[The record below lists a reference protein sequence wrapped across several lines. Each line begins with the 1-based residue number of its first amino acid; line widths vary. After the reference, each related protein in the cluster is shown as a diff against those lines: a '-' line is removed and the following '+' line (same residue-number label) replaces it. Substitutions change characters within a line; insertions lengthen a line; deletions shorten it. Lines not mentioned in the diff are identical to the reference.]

1 MFKGNMVIGQS
12 GGPTTV
18 INSSL
23 SGAVEAALRSDCI
36 EGIYG
41 MRWGIEGFME
51 EMLVDFKKEDPR
63 TITKLRQTPS
73 SILGSSRHKLQDEDF
88 PVIKRVL
95 EKYNIRY
102 FFLIGGNDSMDT
114 INRVESYCAENGY
127 ELHGVGIPKTVDNDL
142 FGTDHTP
149 GYPSAARYIALSVQ
163 QGGRLARDMQKVDQY
178 VIYQAVGRDSG
189 WLAASAV
196 AAKKREEDP
205 PHILLIPER
214 AFDKDRF
221 LTKVEECY
229 QKFGF
234 CSISCGE
241 GVSYED
247 GTPISASA
255 TTDKFGNVEFGA
267 MGGTS
272 AAMMLHRMIGD
283 RFEGQRG
290 EFQVVESLQMCG
302 SDRASCL
309 DLEEAYLCGQR
320 AVELA
325 GEGRTGVMVS
335 LVRGSANGRYC
346 TELGTATLADVAV
359 KAKPM
364 PDEYIDDSGMF
375 VTQAFIDYLT
385 PLVGELPEFAYL
397 ANHPV
402 VGH

>member
-1 MFKGNMVIGQS
+1 
-12 GGPTTV
+12 
-18 INSSL
+18 
-23 SGAVEAALRSDCI
+23 
-36 EGIYG
+36 

-63 TITKLRQTPS
+63 TISKLRQTPS

-88 PVIKRVL
+88 PIIKRVL

-114 INRVESYCAENGY
+114 INRVEAYCAENGY
-127 ELHGVGIPKTVDNDL
+127 ELHGIGVPKTVDNDL

-196 AAKKREEDP
+196 AAKKREQDP
-205 PHILLIPER
+205 PHILLMPER
-214 AFDKDRF
+214 PFDKEKF
-221 LTKVEECY
+221 LSMVEDCY
-229 QKFGF
+229 QKYGF

-241 GVSYED
+241 GVSYAD

-272 AAMMLHRMIGD
+272 AAMMLHKMIGD
-283 RFEGQRG
+283 RFENQRG

-320 AVELA
+320 AIELA
-325 GEGRTGVMVS
+325 SEGKTGRMVS
-335 LVRGSANGRYC
+335 LVRGSSNGGYC
-346 TELGTATLADVAV
+346 TELGTASLADVAV

-364 PDEYIDDSGMF
+364 PDEYIDDTGMF
-375 VTQAFIDYLT
+375 VTQAFVDYLK
-385 PLVGELPEFAYL
+385 PLVGDFPEFADL
-397 ANHPV
+397 ANVPV
-402 VGH
+402 NR

>member
-1 MFKGNMVIGQS
+1 MLKGNMVIGQS
-12 GGPTTV
+12 GGPTSV
-18 INSSL
+18 INASL
-23 SGAVEAALRSDCI
+23 AGAVESALRSDCI
-36 EGIYG
+36 QGIYG

-51 EMLVDFKKEDPR
+51 EMLVDLRKEDPR
-63 TITKLRQTPS
+63 TISKLRQTPS

-88 PVIKRVL
+88 PIIKRVL
-95 EKYNIRY
+95 EKYDIRY

-114 INRVESYCAENGY
+114 IHRVESYCAENGY
-127 ELHGVGIPKTVDNDL
+127 ELHGIGIPKTVDNDL

-149 GYPSAARYIALSVQ
+149 GYPSAARYVALSVQ

-196 AAKKREEDP
+196 AAKRREEDP
-205 PHILLIPER
+205 PHILLVPER

-229 QKFGF
+229 RKYGF

-272 AAMMLHRMIGD
+272 AAMMLHKMIGD
-283 RFEGQRG
+283 HFKGQRG
-290 EFQVVESLQMCG
+290 EFQVVESLQMCA
-302 SDRASCL
+302 SDRASAL

-320 AVELA
+320 ALELA
-325 GEGRTGVMVS
+325 GEGKTGLMVS
-335 LVRGSANGRYC
+335 IVRGSENGSYC
-346 TELGTATLADVAV
+346 TELGTASLADVAV

-364 PDEYIDDSGMF
+364 PDEYIDESSLF
-375 VTQAFIDYLT
+375 VTQAFVDYLR
-385 PLVGELPEFAYL
+385 PLVGELPEFADLVYK
-397 ANHPV
+397 PV
-402 VGH
+402 KR